1 VLAASLVPLT
11 AAFAVSALLF
21 VVGAL
26 VFRRRARVASQSLIR
41 LSKNLDDRAAFMPI
55 MLSTGR
61 ANLAERGAA
70 IEHGIWMLSRFDTK
84 LADTTRALAARRR
97 GVDRLHERVIA
108 SRGAIERL
116 KSALHLIMR
125 AIELRRTILG

>member
-1 VLAASLVPLT
+1 
-11 AAFAVSALLF
+11 
-21 VVGAL
+21 
-26 VFRRRARVASQSLIR
+26 
-41 LSKNLDDRAAFMPI
+41 
-55 MLSTGR
+55 
-61 ANLAERGAA
+61 
-70 IEHGIWMLSRFDTK
+70 MLSRFDTK